1 MDQIPLGHSFFSTVI
16 ERRDSLDVKE
26 TFIDVCRTQSWRFAW
41 DEIFPF
47 FIMSQLCNQ
56 VYLAERKMGTLWSSK
71 FEFFVPE
78 KNTKQ
83 NVQRIKTRNFRR
95 FYRYSYRW
103 KQKKNYFIYT
113 LRKRMSIEHLRL
125 QRDWDFKDIS
135 YSWKDGNVPCQI
147 LKVNRKILNTI
158 LVWIGNQ
165 CNLIRSRVI

>member
-1 MDQIPLGHSFFSTVI
+1 MDQIPLVHSFFSTVI
-16 ERRDSLDVKE
+16 EQRDSLDKE

-47 FIMSQLCNQ
+47 FMMSQLCNQ

-83 NVQRIKTRNFRR
+83 NVQRIKTRNFRL
-95 FYRYSYRW
+95 FYCSSFRW

-113 LRKRMSIEHLRL
+113 LRYTSAENLMLGIIAVCLHWATAQTRISGKNANMNMVKSCTQYEALANIERC
-125 QRDWDFKDIS
+125 RD
-135 YSWKDGNVPCQI
+135 V
-147 LKVNRKILNTI
+147 RKFCT
-158 LVWIGNQ
+158 
-165 CNLIRSRVI
+165 